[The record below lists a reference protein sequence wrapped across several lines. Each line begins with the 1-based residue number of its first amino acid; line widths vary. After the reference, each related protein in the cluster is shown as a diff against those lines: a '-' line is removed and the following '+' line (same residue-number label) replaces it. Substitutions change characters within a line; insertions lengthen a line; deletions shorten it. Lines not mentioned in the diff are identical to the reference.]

1 MVDLKRLIGL
11 CIAALGVAAPALAD
25 TPLHDP
31 LARATTRLGPGY
43 VIHLTVTINL
53 QEEKELC
60 GPFTLDAEGRVPLT
74 VGFRPIDPVA
84 LKGCTAG
91 EAEKRVAAALDK
103 YYTSP
108 PQVRISIARIPRF
121 RVMVEGATFR
131 NGPLTLPDGA
141 RLSDA
146 LSECGYQPSA
156 DLHSVRIHRLEKDG
170 ARVTLKADFQQILET
185 GVDDPRGDPALQEGD
200 RIEIPIGPILTPRQT
215 IAVHGEVRRP
225 GFYDHKPGMTV
236 NDALMEA
243 MGVTASAD
251 PSRVTICRR
260 RDNSFLT
267 VDADKVKALIP
278 TDNVALQPGD
288 VVYVAT
294 KDSGKRYAVTGA
306 VPAPATFDHPGKVM
320 LTEAITQAG
329 GLRPSADRAHIV
341 LVKGMLSDPAH
352 ARNIPI
358 RFDLIASGK
367 APDVPIDPGD
377 MVQVPEK
384 KRASINLLD
393 IGSLLFRWFLF

>member
-1 MVDLKRLIGL
+1 MDRMRLLAI
-11 CIAALGVAAPALAD
+11 IAAAALAWAPALAD

-31 LARATTRLGPGY
+31 LARPNTRLGPGY
-43 VIHLTVTINL
+43 VINLTVTINL

-60 GPFTLDAEGRVPLT
+60 GAFPLDADGRIQLT
-74 VGFRPIDPVA
+74 VGLKPVDA
-84 LKGCTAG
+84 VDLKGCTTG

-103 YYTSP
+103 YYTAP
-108 PQVRISIARIPRF
+108 PDVRITIARIPRF

-146 LSECGYQPSA
+146 LAECGYQPSA
-156 DLHSVRIHRLEKDG
+156 DLHSVRIHRVEKDG

-185 GVDDPRGDPALQEGD
+185 GVDNVRGDPTLREGD
-200 RIEIPIGPILTPRQT
+200 RIEIPIGAILTPRQT

-225 GFYDHKPGMTV
+225 GFYDHRPGMTV
-236 NDALMEA
+236 RDALAEA
-243 MGVTASAD
+243 MDLTSSAD
-251 PSRVTICRR
+251 PTRVTICRR
-260 RDNSFLT
+260 GDNSFLT
-267 VDADKVKALIP
+267 VDANRAKALVP
-278 TDNVALQPGD
+278 TDNVTLQPGD

-306 VPAPATFDHPGKVM
+306 VPAPATFDHNGKVL

-352 ARNIPI
+352 ARSIPV
-358 RFDLIASGK
+358 RFDLIVAGK
-367 APDVPIDPGD
+367 EPDVPVDPGD
-377 MVQVPEK
+377 LVQVPEK
-384 KRASINLLD
+384 KRQSINLLD
-393 IGSLLFRWFLF
+393 IGSLLMRWFLF